1 MATAKTATTST
12 AKSAGDQV
20 SASDIEDDIERIR
33 SDIAALAGTLKKYG
47 AGKTGE
53 YKARA
58 SSAGEDLT
66 QKSQEALN
74 DLTAELQS
82 YERALSSEVRRHP
95 LQSLGIAAGIG
106 FLVATLVRR

>member
-1 MATAKTATTST
+1 MATAKTATSST
-12 AKSAGDQV
+12 AKPSDDAV
-20 SASDIEDDIERIR
+20 SAREIEDDIERIR
-33 SDIAALAGTLKKYG
+33 NDIAALAGSLKKYG

-58 SSAGEDLT
+58 TSAGEELSR
-66 QKSQEALN
+66 KSQDALN
-74 DLTAELQS
+74 DLTAELQG
-82 YERALSSEVRRHP
+82 YERALTNEIRRHP